1 MSSPQAAN
9 LVKALYKSPSGEKEL
24 VLPIQTPSSAQPTP
38 DEHVAFL
45 SELRANTKTLQAE
58 INSFLTEKMAE
69 DKAHDGAAIDTSTTQ
84 GSKARE
90 DLEEENYGEEAEEL
104 DG

>member
-1 MSSPQAAN
+1 MGPMAITFIAAHAAHA
-9 LVKALYKSPSGEKEL
+9 ALLRAKCSTKSPVEE
-24 VLPIQTPSSAQPTP
+24 Q
-38 DEHVAFL
+38 VAYL

-69 DKAHDGAAIDTSTTQ
+69 DKARDGAGTNANSTRET
-84 GSKARE
+84 KARE
-90 DLEEENYGEEAEEL
+90 DREEENYGEEAEEQ